1 MGMFEWK
8 RADLEDGDRF
18 ENCLK
23 YVLQLTL
30 SSLRINEE
38 KQTLIIFLLI
48 GQRAGLVLNTSK
60 IVMLATVTLAS
71 QVPTSSFAHVED
83 KYMTKLPGQT
93 KFHAWFGCMLCPHLG
108 QDSDVECNTGMSF
121 DFAN

>member
-1 MGMFEWK
+1 MVGPWLLYVECEMGMFEWK

-60 IVMLATVTLAS
+60 IVMLATVIFLR
-71 QVPTSSFAHVED
+71 PR
-83 KYMTKLPGQT
+83 
-93 KFHAWFGCMLCPHLG
+93 
-108 QDSDVECNTGMSF
+108 
-121 DFAN
+121 